1 MCLFYSYQLEQTN
14 ESVIITVDTQKQLLK
29 SSDVITEVVDG
40 VCKITILLG
49 EWICKLK
56 LGKHLALLLYSLS
69 HVAS

>member
-29 SSDVITEVVDG
+29 SSDVITEVVDE

-49 EWICKLK
+49 EWICKLT
-56 LGKHLALLLYSLS
+56 LGKHLALLS
-69 HVAS
+69 